1 MHVREDAPHRFDHP
15 RLVAAGDGPGQCGAK
30 LMRTTDVDAI
40 EHAETVVG
48 CTSFPIRRK
57 MR

>member
-1 MHVREDAPHRFDHP
+1 
-15 RLVAAGDGPGQCGAK
+15 
-30 LMRTTDVDAI
+30 MRTTDVDAI